1 MARPPNVLLQFPAG
15 WNALGGD
22 LFAGS
27 GFRALRFGSDA
38 YAPEDIDYAVAFRPP
53 PGFLKTLPNLKAI
66 FSLGA
71 GVDGFLK
78 DPEFPRAVPL
88 VRFVDV
94 TLAREMAQ
102 YVVMHTLLIHRH
114 QRHFDEGQ
122 KKKEWRQM
130 MLPRP
135 SARTRAGVLGLG
147 EIGSVAAERLAMFD
161 FAVSGWSRT
170 RKSVPGVKSFAGEAE
185 LAAFLG
191 QCDIM
196 TCLLPLTPQTRG
208 IMNAGF
214 FARLP
219 QGAWI
224 INVARGQHLVEADL
238 IAALDSGHLAGA
250 VLDVFET
257 EPLPPDNPLWTHPK
271 VKVTPHIAAI
281 SAPEAAVRYIVDGI
295 ARAERG
301 EKLKD
306 VVDLG
311 KGY

>member
-1 MARPPNVLLQFPAG
+1 
-15 WNALGGD
+15 
-22 LFAGS
+22 
-27 GFRALRFGSDA
+27 
-38 YAPEDIDYAVAFRPP
+38 
-53 PGFLKTLPNLKAI
+53 
-66 FSLGA
+66 
-71 GVDGFLK
+71 
-78 DPEFPRAVPL
+78 VPL

-122 KKKEWRQM
+122 EKKEWRQM

-135 SARTRAGVLGLG
+135 SAQTRVGVLGLG

-161 FAVSGWSRT
+161 FSVSGWSRT
-170 RKSVPGVKSFAGEAE
+170 RKSVPGVISFAGESE
-185 LAAFLG
+185 LPAFLG

-208 IMNAGF
+208 IMNAKF
-214 FARLP
+214 FALLP
-219 QGAWI
+219 KGAWI
-224 INVARGQHLVEADL
+224 VNVARGQHLVESDL

-271 VKVTPHIAAI
+271 VTVTPHIAAI

-301 EKLKD
+301 EALKD